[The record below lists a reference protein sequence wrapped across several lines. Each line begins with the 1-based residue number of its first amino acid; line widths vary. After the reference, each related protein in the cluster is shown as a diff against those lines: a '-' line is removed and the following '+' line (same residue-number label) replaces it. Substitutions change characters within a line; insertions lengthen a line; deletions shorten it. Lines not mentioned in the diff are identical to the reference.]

1 MFETS
6 RVLSRLALVAVSSIV
21 IGGASYSG
29 AYAGGSIGGDCCAD
43 LEERVAELEV
53 TTARKGNRRVS
64 LSISGQVNKAVL
76 YWDDG
81 NEDDAYVVD
90 NSTSNSRFSLSGAAR
105 ISRGLTAGYVVEFD
119 FDSAESNA
127 VGAGGVG
134 DDGGGTDGVVDLR
147 LAAWYVRSEHLGRVT
162 VGQYSPATDNLILI
176 NLGGS
181 GVVAT
186 SDTRQ
191 WNSSFAAVGG
201 GGATWGAMQQGVAS
215 LDTDRGDIVRY
226 DTPTFM
232 GFIVSA
238 SWGEDDTWDVAL
250 KWNGNLADFRIALGA
265 GYIEDNDDNTAD
277 WSAIMGSGSVV
288 HVPTGLFLTGAY
300 YERDVDGVSTDAAM
314 YYVQAGVKRRVFNA
328 GATTLYF
335 EYGNNEDFAVE
346 TGAAASSS
354 EVDVWGGGIVQN
366 IDAASMEI
374 YAAFRGYEG
383 QIDGVNTEDFSAVM
397 TGARI
402 KF

>member
-1 MFETS
+1 MFETN
-6 RVLSRLALVAVSSIV
+6 RVLSRLALVTLSSIV
-21 IGGASYSG
+21 IGGASNSG
-29 AYAGGSIGGDCCAD
+29 AFAGGSIGGDCCAD
-43 LEERVAELEV
+43 LEERVAELEL
-53 TTARKGNRRVS
+53 TTVRKGNRRVG
-64 LSISGQVNKAVL
+64 LTISGQINKAVL

-81 NEDDAYVVD
+81 NEDDVYVVD
-90 NSTSNSRFSLSGAAR
+90 NSVSNSRINMSGTAR
-105 ISRGLTAGYVVEFD
+105 VTRGVTAGYILEFD

-127 VGAGGVG
+127 VTAAGS
-134 DDGGGTDGVVDLR
+134 DDGGGTDGVLDLR

-162 VGQYSPATDNLILI
+162 VGQFSPATDNLILI
-176 NLGGS
+176 NHGGS
-181 GVVAT
+181 GAIAT
-186 SDTRQ
+186 ADTRQ
-191 WNSSFAAVGG
+191 WNSSFTAVGG

-226 DTPTFM
+226 DSPMFL

-238 SWGEDDTWDVAL
+238 SWGEDDIWDASL
-250 KWNGNLADFRIALGA
+250 KWNGNLADFRLAFGV
-265 GYIEDNDDNTAD
+265 GYIEDKDDNTAN
-277 WSAIMGSGSVV
+277 WSAIMGSGSVI

-300 YERDVDGVSTDAAM
+300 YERDVDGVTTDSSM
-314 YYVQAGVKRRVFNA
+314 YYLQAGVKRRVFGL

-335 EYGNNEDFAVE
+335 EYSNSEDFAVE
-346 TGAAASSS
+346 TGAAAASS

-366 IDAASMEI
+366 IDAAAMEI